1 MSVKEAADAA
11 RAAESALSRRDSLV
25 ADSRRLQD
33 ELSAIETRI
42 EAEQSAYERAVAS
55 LKRVVSGL
63 GGVSAEGVK

>member
-25 ADSRRLQD
+25 ADRRRLQG
-33 ELSAIETRI
+33 EIAAIETRI

-55 LKRVVSGL
+55 LKRVLSQL
-63 GGVSAEGVK
+63 DGVSVEGVK

>member
-11 RAAESALSRRDSLV
+11 RSAESALSRRDSLV

-42 EAEQSAYERAVAS
+42 EAEQSAYERAVAN
-55 LKRVVSGL
+55 LKRIVSRFD
-63 GGVSAEGVK
+63 GVSVQGVK